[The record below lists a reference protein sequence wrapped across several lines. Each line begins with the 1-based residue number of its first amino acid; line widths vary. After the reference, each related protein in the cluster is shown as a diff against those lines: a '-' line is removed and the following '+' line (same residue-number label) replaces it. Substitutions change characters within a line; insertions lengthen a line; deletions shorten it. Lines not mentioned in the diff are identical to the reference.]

1 MGQKCRICEYQA
13 PFIKRICRALK
24 GMNRETLELLIQEF
38 YNMGKE
44 SAETPR
50 VDMEALKAEISAIKG
65 IGETR
70 RDEILKVIQRHLC
83 PSENTVG

>member
-1 MGQKCRICEYQA
+1 MAE
-13 PFIKRICRALK
+13 FLDRALYRKIK
-24 GMNRETLELLIQEF
+24 GMNREALESLIQEF

-44 SAETPR
+44 SAETTK

-83 PSENTVG
+83 PLENTVR

>member
-1 MGQKCRICEYQA
+1 MAEVLD
-13 PFIKRICRALK
+13 RALYRKIK
-24 GMNRETLELLIQEF
+24 GMNREALESLIQEF

-83 PSENTVG
+83 PSENIVG

>member
-1 MGQKCRICEYQA
+1 MAE
-13 PFIKRICRALK
+13 FLDRALYRKIK
-24 GMNRETLELLIQEF
+24 GMNREALESLIQEF

-44 SAETPR
+44 SVEKP
-50 VDMEALKAEISAIKG
+50 DMEALKAEISAIKG

>member
-1 MGQKCRICEYQA
+1 
-13 PFIKRICRALK
+13 
-24 GMNRETLELLIQEF
+24 MNREALESLIQEF

-44 SAETPR
+44 SAETTK

-70 RDEILKVIQRHLC
+70 RDEILKVLQRHLC
-83 PSENTVG
+83 PLEKTVG